1 MADNSSNILE
11 EGRNYNFKVL
21 KSISLYNDENYFVL
35 EAPSKNKY
43 LLNSS
48 LYKYYNI
55 LKNTTIKCKVD
66 KINCNGR
73 IFLEPEHPYLKE
85 GNKYVFKVDT
95 IEELLGKD
103 KEQVL
108 IVIDNKGIT
117 HTAILNRHLKL
128 KEIPKHINAKINR
141 ISKARLYLEVAN

>member
-1 MADNSSNILE
+1 MLDNSSNILE
-11 EGRNYNFKVL
+11 EGKNYNFKVL
-21 KSISLYNDENYFVL
+21 KSISLYNNEKFFVL

-48 LYKYYNI
+48 MYRHYNI
-55 LKNTTIKCKVD
+55 LKNTIIKCKVD
-66 KINCNGR
+66 KINCNGK

-85 GNKYVFKVDT
+85 GSNYVFNVDT
-95 IEELLGKD
+95 VEELLCNN

-108 IVIDNKGIT
+108 MVIDDKGIT
-117 HTAILNRHLKL
+117 HTAILNKHFKL
-128 KEIPKHINAKINR
+128 KKIPKHIAAKINR